1 MVLVGRRAK
10 AKAVDAVE
18 ARLDGGIHTLRAH
31 LLRQLL
37 DLLPASHAHTNM
49 ICSQTE
55 TVPHNISSGVID
67 DSMTTRLFF
76 FVGVTY

>member
-1 MVLVGRRAK
+1 MTLTRASLTLVLVGRRAE

-37 DLLPASHAHTNM
+37 DLLPASHAHTKY
-49 ICSQTE
+49 T
-55 TVPHNISSGVID
+55 
-67 DSMTTRLFF
+67 
-76 FVGVTY
+76 